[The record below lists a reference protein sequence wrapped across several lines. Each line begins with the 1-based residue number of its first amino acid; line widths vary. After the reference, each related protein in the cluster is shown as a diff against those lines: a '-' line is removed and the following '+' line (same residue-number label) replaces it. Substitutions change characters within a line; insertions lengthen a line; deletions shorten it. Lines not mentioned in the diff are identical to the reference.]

1 MKDFKFQLSVAL
13 TLILSVVLCSTLFI
27 YMSFRVYGDASYTES
42 DLSEEVLQA
51 RLDNLFADTPFP
63 IEDTLVPIEDKEYPA
78 KDTLVPIEDKEY
90 PAKDT
95 LVPIEDRYASV
106 EDTALDEP
114 YLYDDLACANYME
127 SCYITVKLTAYC
139 ACERCCLG
147 SADGVTATGTI
158 PVEGRTIAV
167 DPSVIPYGSRVHIF
181 DHVYIAEDCGGA
193 IKGNRIDVYFDKHED
208 ALAFGVKRDV
218 QIFIERGEENCTH

>member
-1 MKDFKFQLSVAL
+1 MKDFKFQFSVAL

-51 RLDNLFADTPFP
+51 RLDNLFADTLTP
-63 IEDTLVPIEDKEYPA
+63 IEDTLVPIEDKEFSA
-78 KDTLVPIEDKEY
+78 KDTLVPIEDK
-90 PAKDT
+90 
-95 LVPIEDRYASV
+95 YASI
-106 EDTALDEP
+106 EDTAFDEL

>member
-51 RLDNLFADTPFP
+51 RLDNLFTDTLAP

-78 KDTLVPIEDKEY
+78 KDTLVPIEDMY
-90 PAKDT
+90 AS
-95 LVPIEDRYASV
+95 IEDTV
-106 EDTALDEP
+106 LDES

-218 QIFIERGEENCTH
+218 QIFIERGEENCSH

>member
-27 YMSFRVYGDASYTES
+27 YMSFRVYGDASYTDS

-51 RLDNLFADTPFP
+51 RLDNLFADTLAP
-63 IEDTLVPIEDKEYPA
+63 IEDTLVPIEDKY
-78 KDTLVPIEDKEY
+78 DSIED
-90 PAKDT
+90 
-95 LVPIEDRYASV
+95 I
-106 EDTALDEP
+106 ALDEQ

-218 QIFIERGEENCTH
+218 QIFIERGEENCAH

>member
-51 RLDNLFADTPFP
+51 RLDNLFADTLAP
-63 IEDTLVPIEDKEYPA
+63 IE
-78 KDTLVPIEDKEY
+78 DTLVPIEDKEY

-95 LVPIEDRYASV
+95 LVPIEDRYASI
-106 EDTALDEP
+106 EDTSLDEP

-218 QIFIERGEENCTH
+218 QIFIERGEENCAH

>member
-1 MKDFKFQLSVAL
+1 MKDFKFQLSVAF

-27 YMSFRVYGDASYTES
+27 YVSVGVYGDASYTES

-51 RLDNLFADTPFP
+51 RLDNLFADTLAP
-63 IEDTLVPIEDKEYPA
+63 IE
-78 KDTLVPIEDKEY
+78 DTLVPIEDKEY

-95 LVPIEDRYASV
+95 LVPIEDRYASI
-106 EDTALDEP
+106 EDTSLDEP

-218 QIFIERGEENCTH
+218 QIFIERGEENCAH

>member
-1 MKDFKFQLSVAL
+1 MKDFKFQFSVAL

-27 YMSFRVYGDASYTES
+27 YMSFRVYGDASYMES

-51 RLDNLFADTPFP
+51 RLDNLFADT
-63 IEDTLVPIEDKEYPA
+63 LAPIEDKYA
-78 KDTLVPIEDKEY
+78 SIED
-90 PAKDT
+90 T
-95 LVPIEDRYASV
+95 V
-106 EDTALDEP
+106 LDEP

-193 IKGNRIDVYFDKHED
+193 IKGNRIAVYFDKHED